1 MNNLILSPEET
12 LNQLGTKEE
21 FKKARMREKINSL
34 PSSLE
39 PDEDGEDLLE
49 EKLNQNHQ
57 EEMIEDLED

>member
-1 MNNLILSPEET
+1 MNNLILSPDET

-21 FKKARMREKINSL
+21 FEGVRMREKINSL

-39 PDEDGEDLLE
+39 PDKDGEDLLE

-57 EEMIEDLED
+57 EEMMEDLED